1 MRSASVSPFEPNAGV
16 VIASRSFRLV
26 GVRGL
31 PSRNHLFR
39 NPNGDRL
46 HVATRKT
53 FCENLTGR
61 VSGLVMRS
69 EEHTSELQSL
79 MRISYAVFCLTKKK
93 QSHTISRNMSVPSFN
108 NRYRYHT
115 TRPPD
120 VHHRYHTLHTNH

>member
-1 MRSASVSPFEPNAGV
+1 MRSASGSPLEPNSCV

-26 GVRGL
+26 GARGL

-61 VSGLVMRS
+61 VSGLVMRFEMILDHTKFRS

-79 MRISYAVFCLTKKK
+79 MRISYAVFFLKK
-93 QSHTISRNMSVPSFN
+93 
-108 NRYRYHT
+108 
-115 TRPPD
+115 
-120 VHHRYHTLHTNH
+120 

>member
-1 MRSASVSPFEPNAGV
+1 MRSASGSPLEPNSCV

-26 GVRGL
+26 GARGL

-61 VSGLVMRS
+61 VSGLVMRC
-69 EEHTSELQSL
+69 EMILDQHKF
-79 MRISYAVFCLTKKK
+79 RIIRIEVRFVAKYSPTDTQTRTKESK
-93 QSHTISRNMSVPSFN
+93 I
-108 NRYRYHT
+108 
-115 TRPPD
+115 
-120 VHHRYHTLHTNH
+120 